1 MSKESVRIAMA
12 KIKPNDFAVNTN
24 AKQLLLALL
33 EDELASRL
41 SEKGVKEMKL
51 LNDAVL
57 IVDRSR
63 KRCIFELITDFTTK
77 RYDFAQFYEKVR
89 YAGQQKMEEF
99 LQFLNKTMF

>member
-63 KRCIFELITDFTTK
+63 KISRLLTK
-77 RYDFAQFYEKVR
+77 LASLYLHQTSH
-89 YAGQQKMEEF
+89 F
-99 LQFLNKTMF
+99 LLC